1 MLQKFRKIEEC
12 RSQEEKEFD
21 EYVKMKFWCATLS
34 SSEFLEDRKS
44 LIQKENDNRLKL
56 KIKKLLK
63 KIDKNLLLYSMV
75 YDEMLENKKPK
86 IDFGKFSKFD
96 DFYKEFTP
104 NEWFDFVRYY
114 ASELFF
120 GYILR
125 IYEWILKNSNDNLF
139 LEAYSIYRVEIL
151 GSTRNMDEKVYEM
164 DKLLIENNKT
174 AIIEISEQ
182 LYWA

>member
-1 MLQKFRKIEEC
+1 MVTELGMIDD
-12 RSQEEKEFD
+12 D
-21 EYVKMKFWCATLS
+21 EGTNLY
-34 SSEFLEDRKS
+34 DR
-44 LIQKENDNRLKL
+44 I
-56 KIKKLLK
+56 
-63 KIDKNLLLYSMV
+63 
-75 YDEMLENKKPK
+75 
-86 IDFGKFSKFD
+86 FD

-139 LEAYSIYRVEIL
+139 LEAYSIYRVENL

-174 AIIEISEQ
+174 AIILNFNFLI
-182 LYWA
+182 LLLVIYNVL